1 MSAEYDII
9 NAFYQIENELIE
21 SATRN
26 FKRHRA
32 EETELGYNWTQWQ
45 TEQLTALEDYRMRN
59 AEKYGKRF
67 SDLNDKIDALIEQA
81 AADGESAE
89 EIKTLEAI
97 KKGYKPP
104 RTPTEGAEGAF
115 FEVSDG
121 KLDALIKS
129 VRNDFERVEYA
140 VLRKANDDYRQ
151 AIFNAQVYANT
162 GAGTYEKA
170 VDMARRDMLRRG
182 LDCVVYKNGARHT
195 LSDYCDMAI
204 RTANKRAYLQGA
216 GDKRQEWG
224 ISTVIVN
231 RRQGACPKCAVY
243 VGKVFI
249 DDVWSGGKADGKH
262 PLLST
267 AIEAGLYHP
276 RCKDSH
282 STYYEGITTVKPYNQ
297 AEIQQLEQDEA
308 VEEKQK
314 YYELQAEKNQRIA
327 DNSLDAENKRIYQ
340 ARADEAEKKAVE
352 VSMPPNNEIYTKAEK
367 AAVEEYVSGEGVWIN
382 QYLRGLYKTNISPD
396 DIEYLNDLISATEKQ
411 TVTQTKLYRAVDAS
425 TIFGKMSA
433 IEFEDF
439 REAVLFPEIASK
451 PALSTYK
458 KFEKKLNIPVQEKGF
473 MSTTTE
479 KDVAIDWNGFTGSDK
494 DIVLELDVGEGIKGV
509 DVSKYF
515 EVEGFEQSE
524 ILLEKDLI
532 IVPESITTIS
542 SDEFGTSVAVK
553 AKLLKNKKVKK

>member
-32 EETELGYNWTQWQ
+32 EETELGYNWSQWQ
-45 TEQLTALEDYRMRN
+45 TEQLRALEEYRMRN
-59 AEKYGKRF
+59 AEKYGKQF

-89 EIKTLEAI
+89 EIKTLNAI

-104 RTPTEGAEGAF
+104 KTPTEGAEGAF
-115 FEVSDG
+115 FEVNDG
-121 KLDALIKS
+121 KLDVLIKS

-216 GDKRQEWG
+216 GEKRQEWG

-297 AEIQQLEQDEA
+297 KEIQQLEQDEA
-308 VEEKQK
+308 FEEKQK
-314 YYELQAEKNQRIA
+314 YYELQAEKNRRIA
-327 DNSLDAENKRIYQ
+327 NNSLDAENKRVYQ
-340 ARADEAEKKAVE
+340 ERADAAEEAAQNVSSITSWELENYQNKTEKGLLITSNGERIDFDGVE
-352 VSMPPNNEIYTKAEK
+352 HHVVGRSSDIELMNNGIFTH
-367 AAVEEYVSGEGVWIN
+367 N
-382 QYLRGLYKTNISPD
+382 HPTNSTFSQD
-396 DIEYLNDLISATEKQ
+396 DIVTGLVKGNLKELRAVLSSGDIYSLKNSGATEKQ
-411 TVTQTKLYRAVDAS
+411 LKE
-425 TIFGKMSA
+425 FSA
-433 IEFEDF
+433 AFHQRRIK
-439 REAVLFPEIASK
+439 ANNTANSK
-451 PALSTYK
+451 IRKGENINKEEYIKNSLESFMQENAKKYNLTY
-458 KFEKKLNIPVQEKGF
+458 
-473 MSTTTE
+473 
-479 KDVAIDWNGFTGSDK
+479 
-494 DIVLELDVGEGIKGV
+494 
-509 DVSKYF
+509 SK
-515 EVEGFEQSE
+515 Q
-524 ILLEKDLI
+524 KI
-532 IVPESITTIS
+532 IRR
-542 SDEFGTSVAVK
+542 
-553 AKLLKNKKVKK
+553 